1 VSDKPKF
8 TRERPKTVGE
18 LIQELQKFPVTA
30 RIMVCGS
37 EDSLHDCGRPVMT
50 LVMLNRNPD
59 DKPHLG
65 PHLEAGDGST
75 DKAVGAVV
83 IADAGREF

>member
-1 VSDKPKF
+1 MSDERKF

-18 LIQELQKFPVTA
+18 LIEALQKFPATA
-30 RIMVCGS
+30 RVMVPGLD
-37 EDSLHDCGRPVMT
+37 DSLHDCGAPVMT

-65 PHLEAGDGST
+65 PHRDAGDMSP
-75 DKAVGAVV
+75 DKAIGVV
-83 IADAGREF
+83 VLAEANREF